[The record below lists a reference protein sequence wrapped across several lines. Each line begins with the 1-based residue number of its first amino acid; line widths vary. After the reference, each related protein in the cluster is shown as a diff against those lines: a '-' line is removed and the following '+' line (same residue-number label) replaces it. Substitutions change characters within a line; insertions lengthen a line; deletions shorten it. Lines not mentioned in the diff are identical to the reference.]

1 MHRRGWPARLGL
13 GEGISWLFA
22 SLALPSWPPRLRGGS
37 GASRGGRGE
46 PEGLLLVGSC
56 PSPHWL
62 GSLVAPEQGACWTC
76 RGLGRR
82 ARSGLGG
89 NMAPFL
95 SHLAY
100 VPQSILD
107 SIAVLRMAT
116 CAHLCCG
123 CRPVCSEDPTRPHG
137 WKAEG
142 KASFQPPPPRELSGR
157 QGGGSHTPSKEPSW
171 QSWCEGT
178 LEERTMCG
186 PCWLERPPPLAW
198 LACCWCCRPGGWKEA
213 SATER
218 TACWPSLL
226 PPKGSFLG
234 GGVLR
239 TEGLWLKGGRS
250 AGSFPRDEAV
260 SFRTRKLWGLP
271 SVLMRLEILSGR

>member
-1 MHRRGWPARLGL
+1 MPACRPWESLERAVQARAAPEGRGRRGAQEGLACPLARLGL

-142 KASFQPPPPRELSGR
+142 KASFQPPPPPGALWQAGRGQPHTLQGAVLAEL
-157 QGGGSHTPSKEPSW
+157 
-171 QSWCEGT
+171 
-178 LEERTMCG
+178 
-186 PCWLERPPPLAW
+186 
-198 LACCWCCRPGGWKEA
+198 
-213 SATER
+213 
-218 TACWPSLL
+218 
-226 PPKGSFLG
+226 
-234 GGVLR
+234 V
-239 TEGLWLKGGRS
+239 
-250 AGSFPRDEAV
+250 
-260 SFRTRKLWGLP
+260 
-271 SVLMRLEILSGR
+271 